1 MKKTKL
7 FFRSL
12 ALLLLMVLLV
22 PFGAVA
28 SAAGGNSLT
37 LQYPCSGAEFRVY
50 RVADASPGIDGSYTL
65 V

>member
-12 ALLLLMVLLV
+12 ALLLLTVLLV

-28 SAAGGNSLT
+28 SAAGGKLPDIAIP
-37 LQYPCSGAEFRVY
+37 LFRGGV
-50 RVADASPGIDGSYTL
+50 PGLPGGRCQPRH
-65 V
+65 